1 MKTKINQSEQI
12 EENKLELKL
21 TEIVFED
28 SIFHV
33 KSTKKEVI
41 PEPIG
46 KPKILTRVQKVDSV
60 TPYPY
65 DRTIYSNPRFINS
78 LEEDIEK
85 ICQSSANV
93 YCLGDR
99 MEIYNR
105 EAVHEKYAVQFY
117 II

>member
-1 MKTKINQSEQI
+1 MKTKTNQSKQNE
-12 EENKLELKL
+12 LELKL

-28 SIFHV
+28 EIFRV
-33 KSTKKEVI
+33 KSTKKEVT
-41 PEPIG
+41 PKPIG
-46 KPKILTRVQKVDSV
+46 KPKILKRYMKVDSV

-85 ICQSSANV
+85 ICQSSANA

-99 MEIYNR
+99 MEIYNMGI
-105 EAVHEKYAVQFY
+105 VHEKYAVQFY